1 MIARLVRL
9 LPEPDSPMS
18 PTTSPASILNPT
30 PATAVSGLLVGPN
43 SIRRLSTGGG
53 LVRTSP
59 RFDHPRGL
67 LPPFRHRY
75 RREPEP
81 GPGGS
86 PTTTRSGC
94 RTARPQ

>member
-9 LPEPDSPMS
+9 LPQPDSPLS
-18 PTTSPASILNPT
+18 PPTPPAPILNPT
-30 PATAVSGLLVGPN
+30 RSTAVSGLLVGPN
-43 SIRRLSTGGG
+43 SIRRLSTVSR

-59 RFDHPRGL
+59 RLDHPRGL

-75 RREPEP
+75 RREPGP
-81 GPGGS
+81 GPEGS

-94 RTARPQ
+94 RTARRQ